1 MTAIMPTWFNRS
13 CGVLVMLVFLCLGS
27 GGSAHAA
34 QNPTFRFNVSVHD
47 PSVIKVDDLYYVFG
61 SHLAAAKSKD
71 LMNWSLVDTDVRN
84 GNRLIPNVLDEMG
97 EELAWVGSDTFWAPD
112 VIQLADGR
120 FYMFYCIGR
129 LDAPR
134 ALTGLAVADEI
145 EGPYTNQGVIVRSG
159 MWNQKSPDG
168 RIYDATIH
176 PNAVDPHVFFDAEG
190 QLWMVYG
197 SYSGGIFIY
206 ALDPETG
213 WPKPDQGYG
222 KRLLGGNHSRME
234 GPYILY
240 SPHTKYYYLFVTFG
254 GLAADGAYNI
264 RVMRSRTPDGPY
276 FDASGNPML
285 EVMGKRGTVFDD
297 RSIEPFGVKLMGNHV
312 FLPASGKPR
321 RVTGGYVSPGH
332 NSAYY
337 DPEDDTY
344 FLIFHTRFE
353 NQGEFHE
360 VRVHQMLFNEA
371 GWPVIAPHRYAGEAI
386 ASYATDELL
395 GDYRMINHG
404 KEITTEIKKSELI
417 TLHQD
422 GQITGAVQ
430 GKWQRSGDWYV
441 DFYID
446 GTVYQGIFLRQWDA
460 PQQAWVMTF
469 SALSKDGVAL
479 WGSKLGGE

>member
-1 MTAIMPTWFNRS
+1 M
-13 CGVLVMLVFLCLGS
+13 
-27 GGSAHAA
+27 
-34 QNPTFRFNVSVHD
+34 
-47 PSVIKVDDLYYVFG
+47 
-61 SHLAAAKSKD
+61 
-71 LMNWSLVDTDVRN
+71 
-84 GNRLIPNVLDEMG
+84 
-97 EELAWVGSDTFWAPD
+97 
-112 VIQLADGR
+112 
-120 FYMFYCIGR
+120 
-129 LDAPR
+129 
-134 ALTGLAVADEI
+134 
-145 EGPYTNQGVIVRSG
+145 
-159 MWNQKSPDG
+159 
-168 RIYDATIH
+168 
-176 PNAVDPHVFFDAEG
+176 
-190 QLWMVYG
+190 
-197 SYSGGIFIY
+197 
-206 ALDPETG
+206 
-213 WPKPDQGYG
+213 
-222 KRLLGGNHSRME
+222 
-234 GPYILY
+234 
-240 SPHTKYYYLFVTFG
+240 
-254 GLAADGAYNI
+254 
-264 RVMRSRTPDGPY
+264 
-276 FDASGNPML
+276 
-285 EVMGKRGTVFDD
+285 
-297 RSIEPFGVKLMGNHV
+297 
-312 FLPASGKPR
+312 R

-332 NSAYY
+332 TSAYY

-386 ASYATDELL
+386 APYATDELL

-469 SALSKDGVAL
+469 SALSKDGVAR